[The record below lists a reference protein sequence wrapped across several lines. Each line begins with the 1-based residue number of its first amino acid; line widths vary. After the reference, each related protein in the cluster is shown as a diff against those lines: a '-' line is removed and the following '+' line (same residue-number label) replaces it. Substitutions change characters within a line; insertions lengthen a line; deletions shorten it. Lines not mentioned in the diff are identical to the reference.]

1 VTTELWD
8 PGDDSVVETPSF
20 TFRLERVRS
29 LRERAEERAREE
41 LAREL
46 QLRLR
51 GEALLVDATCQVSMA
66 RDTGLG
72 AVRRTGASGA
82 DLIAAQAYMERAERD
97 RREAALDL
105 DRQDAEVDA
114 RRKALTAAAR
124 ERETIDRLKERQ
136 RASHHRE
143 VTRREQVALDE
154 VAMGVHRRGRVAA

>member
-1 VTTELWD
+1 
-8 PGDDSVVETPSF
+8 
-20 TFRLERVRS
+20 
-29 LRERAEERAREE
+29 
-41 LAREL
+41 
-46 QLRLR
+46 
-51 GEALLVDATCQVSMA
+51 MA

-82 DLIAAQAYMERAERD
+82 DLLAAQAYMERAERD

-136 RASHHRE
+136 RVSHHRE

-154 VAMGVHRRGRVAA
+154 VAMGVHRRGKVFA